1 MECLTPSSYS
11 RETRLLQKFKIMKNL
26 IKKYIDFLSSKNMSK
41 HTIRAYQS
49 DLSQF
54 SEYCKKFFK
63 NEEIVLVEI
72 TKIMLRDF
80 LQFLSEKGDSNRTLA
95 RKVVSIKCFFKFLA
109 GENVIPFN
117 PVIDVKIPRFEKYSA
132 TFLTEDEMEF
142 VLNIPDSE
150 NILGIRNKAILE
162 LLYSSGI
169 RIGELAGLKISNL
182 NLKKGLIKVMGKRRK
197 ARIIPFGSYALK
209 AIKGYLKVRNILIKG
224 KNEEILFLSKN
235 GNPLSADELRY
246 IIDKYLK
253 VIEKSKRYSPH
264 TIRHSFAIHL
274 LDRGA
279 DLRSVQELLGHKLL
293 TSTEIYTHNSMKKLK
308 EVYERA
314 HPHGDKKK

>member
-1 MECLTPSSYS
+1 M
-11 RETRLLQKFKIMKNL
+11 NDL

-49 DLSQF
+49 DLFQF
-54 SEYCKKFFK
+54 AEYCKRFFK
-63 NEEIVLVEI
+63 DEKIVVADI
-72 TKIMLRDF
+72 TKTMFRDF

-95 RKVVSIKCFFKFLA
+95 RKVISIKGFFKYLYT
-109 GENVIPFN
+109 EKIIPKN
-117 PVIDVKIPRFEKYSA
+117 PTIDIKNPKFEKNTA
-132 TFLTEDEMEF
+132 TFLTEKEMEF
-142 VLNIPDSE
+142 VLNIPDQE

-169 RIGELAGLKISNL
+169 RISELAGLKIANV

-197 ARIIPFGSYALK
+197 TRIIPIGSYAQESLQN
-209 AIKGYLKVRNILIKG
+209 YLKIRPALIQPKT
-224 KNEEILFLSKN
+224 KSEMKKMLFISKN
-235 GNPLSADELRY
+235 GIPLSADELRY

-264 TIRHSFAIHL
+264 TIRHSFATHL

-279 DLRSVQELLGHKLL
+279 DLRSVQELLGHSSLS
-293 TSTEIYTHNSMKKLK
+293 STEIYTHT
-308 EVYERA
+308 
-314 HPHGDKKK
+314 

>member
-1 MECLTPSSYS
+1 
-11 RETRLLQKFKIMKNL
+11 MKDL
-26 IKKYIDFLSSKNMSK
+26 IKKYIDFLSSKNMSR

-49 DLSQF
+49 DLFQF
-54 SEYCKKFFK
+54 AEYCKRFFK
-63 NEEIVLVEI
+63 DEKIVVTDI
-72 TKIMLRDF
+72 TKIMFRDF

-95 RKVVSIKCFFKFLA
+95 RKVISIKGFFKYLYT
-109 GENVIPFN
+109 EKIIPKN
-117 PVIDVKIPRFEKYSA
+117 PIIDLKNPKFEKNTA

-142 VLNIPDSE
+142 VLNIPDAD

-169 RIGELAGLKISNL
+169 RIGELAGLKISNV

-264 TIRHSFAIHL
+264 TIRHSFATHL
-274 LDRGA
+274 LDHGA
-279 DLRSVQELLGHKLL
+279 DLRSVQELLGHSSLS
-293 TSTEIYTHNSMKKLK
+293 STEIYTHTSMKKLK

-314 HPHGDKKK
+314 HPHGDKN

>member
-1 MECLTPSSYS
+1 
-11 RETRLLQKFKIMKNL
+11 
-26 IKKYIDFLSSKNMSK
+26 MSK

-49 DLSQF
+49 DLFQF
-54 SEYCKKFFK
+54 AEYCKRFFSEGSALGGK
-63 NEEIVLVEI
+63 DEKIVVADI
-72 TKIMLRDF
+72 TKTMFRDF

-95 RKVVSIKCFFKFLA
+95 RKVISIKGFFKYLYT
-109 GENVIPFN
+109 EKIIPKN
-117 PVIDVKIPRFEKYSA
+117 PTIDLKNPKFEKNTA

-142 VLNIPDSE
+142 VLNIPDSD

-169 RIGELAGLKISNL
+169 RISELAGLKIANVNL
-182 NLKKGLIKVMGKRRK
+182 NKGLIKVMGKRRK
-197 ARIIPFGSYALK
+197 TRIIPIGSYAQQSLQN
-209 AIKGYLKVRNILIKG
+209 YLKIRPALIQTKT
-224 KNEEILFLSKN
+224 KSEMKKMLFLSKN

-264 TIRHSFAIHL
+264 TIRHTFATHL

-279 DLRSVQELLGHKLL
+279 DLRSVQELLGHSSLS
-293 TSTEIYTHNSMKKLK
+293 STEIYTHTSMKKLK

-314 HPHGDKKK
+314 HPHGDKER